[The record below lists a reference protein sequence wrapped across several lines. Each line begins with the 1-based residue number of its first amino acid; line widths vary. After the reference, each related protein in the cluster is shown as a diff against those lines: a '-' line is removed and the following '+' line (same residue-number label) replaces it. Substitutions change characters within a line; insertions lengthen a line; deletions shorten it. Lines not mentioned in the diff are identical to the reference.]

1 MLTCRTTEEGSMAA
15 GGVWRG
21 LCLWLCLVLAPAG
34 ALAQQQPEPK
44 TVRPG
49 FAGVCT
55 ADQAATVEAAFVMAE
70 RRVRRAIEL
79 LAADPAMPEFTRWF
93 GDGSVKAVRQRLALI
108 HGALTRPR
116 PEDIACNSPRACAGP
131 TVAY

>member
-1 MLTCRTTEEGSMAA
+1 MAA

-21 LCLWLCLVLAPAG
+21 FCLWLCLVLASAG
-34 ALAQQQPEPK
+34 ALAQQPGPK

-55 ADQAATVEAAFVMAE
+55 AEQAATVEAAFVMAE

-79 LAADPAMPEFTRWF
+79 LAAEPAMPEFTRWF
-93 GDGSVKAVRQRLALI
+93 GDGSVKAVRERLTLI
-108 HGALTRPR
+108 QGALTRPR
-116 PEDIACNSPRACAGP
+116 PEDIACNSPRACEGT
-131 TVAY
+131 TVA